1 MTRTSKSD
9 LYQYLLST
17 LMITLTGLSLMFTF
31 CLSTSCSTQ
40 VKNND
45 NLNNTNVDGLER
57 MIEQNRAV
65 LLAEREDIQIFVDS
79 SEYPF
84 QKNGLGMQIAIIEN
98 GRGRSLDTGD
108 VIKIKSKVMS
118 LNGHEFYNYDFIEF
132 SILRDN
138 KMIWGVQEATLGSKR
153 GDSLILVIP
162 AHLAHGLAGDL
173 NTIPPLTPLVYYLRI
188 L

>member
-1 MTRTSKSD
+1 MIKSFKSES
-9 LYQYLLST
+9 YPYLLSI
-17 LMITLTGLSLMFTF
+17 LMITLTGLSFMFAIWLT
-31 CLSTSCSTQ
+31 TSCSTQ

-45 NLNNTNVDGLER
+45 LNITDTDGLER

-65 LLAEREDIQIFVDS
+65 LLAEREDIQTFVDS
-79 SEYPF
+79 SKYPF

-98 GRGRSLDTGD
+98 GRGQSLDTGD

-118 LNGHEFYNYDFIEF
+118 LNGHEFYKFDSTEF
-132 SILRDN
+132 RILRDN
-138 KMIWGVQEATLGSKR
+138 NMIWGVQEATLGSNR
-153 GDSLILVIP
+153 GDSLILIIP

>member
-1 MTRTSKSD
+1 MIKLFKSK
-9 LYQYLLST
+9 LYPCLLTT
-17 LMITLTGLSLMFTF
+17 LMIASTVLPFMFAIGLT
-31 CLSTSCSTQ
+31 TSCSTQ

-45 NLNNTNVDGLER
+45 DLNFTDADGLER

-65 LLAEREDIQIFVDS
+65 LRIEREDIQSYVDS
-79 SEYPF
+79 SEYSF
-84 QKNGLGMQIAIIEN
+84 QKNGLGMQIAIIES
-98 GRGRSLDTGD
+98 GRGQSLDTGD
-108 VIKIKSKVMS
+108 IVVIKSKVTS
-118 LNGHEFYNYDFIEF
+118 LNGREFYKFDSTKF

-138 KMIWGVQEATLGSKR
+138 NMIWGVQEATLGSNR
-153 GDSLILVIP
+153 GDSMILIVP

>member
-1 MTRTSKSD
+1 MTRTFKSD
-9 LYQYLLST
+9 LYHYLLSI
-17 LMITLTGLSLMFTF
+17 LMTTLTGLSIMLAVWLT
-31 CLSTSCSTQ
+31 TSCSTQ
-40 VKNND
+40 VKNNND
-45 NLNNTNVDGLER
+45 LNITNVDGLER

-98 GRGRSLDTGD
+98 GRGQSLDTGD

-118 LNGHEFYNYDFIEF
+118 LNGHEFYNFDSTEF

-138 KMIWGVQEATLGSKR
+138 KMIWGVQEATLGSNR

>member
-9 LYQYLLST
+9 SYHYLLSFLRT
-17 LMITLTGLSLMFTF
+17 TLTGLSFMFAVYIT
-31 CLSTSCSTQ
+31 TSCSTQ

-45 NLNNTNVDGLER
+45 LNITNVDALER
-57 MIEQNRAV
+57 IIEQNRAF

-98 GRGRSLDTGD
+98 GRGQSLDTGD

-118 LNGHEFYNYDFIEF
+118 LNGHVFYNFDSTEF

-138 KMIWGVQEATLGSKR
+138 KMIWGVQEATLGSNR

-173 NTIPPLTPLVYYLRI
+173 NTIPPLTPLVYCLRI